1 MVFMSVI
8 SALRQLRHDCYEFEV
23 NLGSIVRPVSTTKKK
38 RKGEREKE
46 ERKASGPVSRPKLL
60 SYGEGK
66 TRVTSFHHLKIW
78 FQFIRIFF
86 KIRLQIHRPQ
96 LELTDIS

>member
-23 NLGSIVRPVSTTKKK
+23 NLGSIVRPISTTKKK
-38 RKGEREKE
+38 RKGEREKKVDQC
-46 ERKASGPVSRPKLL
+46 RILSFSVMGKGKL
-60 SYGEGK
+60 
-66 TRVTSFHHLKIW
+66 RVTSFHHLKIW
-78 FQFIRIFF
+78 FQFIRIFL